1 MELTLITV
9 FLGIIAVAEIYCAAT
24 SRVNK
29 HLSEQLRLVE
39 KNCTLHA
46 ENAVTM
52 HTQLV
57 EMEKRHKMQ
66 VDAMTA
72 KIIELTDALEKAKK
86 QE

>member
-9 FLGIIAVAEIYCAAT
+9 FLGIIAVAEIYCAAM

-29 HLSEQLRLVE
+29 HLSEQLRTLE

-46 ENAVTM
+46 ENAVTL

-57 EMEKRHKMQ
+57 DLQRERKMQ

-72 KIIELTDALEKAKK
+72 KILELTDALEKAKK